1 MAMAAWSCSN
11 QSPASLFPYP
21 SNFYTKPLIHY
32 HPLAILY
39 CPKNGSF
46 LDASYALAI
55 ERANEVLRIEAKS
68 LVFETNIEEE
78 SSNKIEII
86 NEKIELAL
94 RRKKR
99 RKRRRCYSECLDM
112 DKGDKISISKPV
124 KTGLYLTLKE
134 ESEYS
139 WYLKEEARMETLRKR
154 VEETSEIEVNPNQL
168 AKAAGMSRRRLDKV
182 LINAKISQKK
192 IIKCYTGLVVSVA
205 ASYQGKGLSL
215 QDLIQEG
222 SIGLLH
228 GAKKFNPNKGYKLST
243 YAYWWIRQA
252 ITRAIANKSR
262 VIRLPGS
269 ISELVPKICNAN
281 TELSRKL
288 QRMPSYDEIAEALD
302 MDVSTVRLVI
312 ERNRAPISIDQ
323 IVTSQ
328 GYMSLQDIISGPE
341 DILPEEILKRQMM
354 KQDLEKLLH
363 NVLCDREAKILKLH
377 FGLNGDTPQSFEE
390 IGKVLK
396 LSRER
401 IRQINCTALSKLRES
416 SMLDSFKMYI
426 T

>member
-21 SNFYTKPLIHY
+21 SKFSTKPLIHY

-46 LDASYALAI
+46 LDPSHALA
-55 ERANEVLRIEAKS
+55 IEAKS
-68 LVFETNIEEE
+68 LFFETDIEEE
-78 SSNKIEII
+78 SSSKIEII

-99 RKRRRCYSECLDM
+99 RKRRCYSEFLDM
-112 DKGDKISISKPV
+112 EKEDKISISKPV

-139 WYLKEEARMETLRKR
+139 WYLKEEARIETLRKR
-154 VEETSEIEVNPNQL
+154 VEETSEIELNPNQL
-168 AKAAGMSRRRLDKV
+168 AKAAGMSRRRLDKLLV
-182 LINAKISQKK
+182 NAKISQKK
-192 IIKCYTGLVVSVA
+192 IIKCYRGLVVSVA

-228 GAKKFNPNKGYKLST
+228 GAKKFNPKKGYKLST

-288 QRMPSYDEIAEALD
+288 RRMPSYDEIAEALD

-323 IVTSQ
+323 IVTSK

-341 DILPEEILKRQMM
+341 DIIPEEIVKRQMM

-416 SMLDSFKMYI
+416 TMLDSFKMYI